1 MIEAA
6 APMTRG
12 RLCELSRSKSGGGF
26 YHLQY
31 RKNTKLFQRY
41 VPLDEVAAYEKSTE
55 GFRKFMEAV
64 DAYVDELSEKTMRSI
79 KKEAANAKRKSE
91 KKTR

>member
-12 RLCELSRSKSGGGF
+12 RLCELSKSKSGGSF

-31 RKNTKLFQRY
+31 RRNTKLFQKY
-41 VPLDEVAAYEKSTE
+41 IPLAEVAAYEKSTKE
-55 GFRKFMEAV
+55 FQKFMEAV
-64 DAYVDELSEKTMRSI
+64 DMYIDELSEKTMNAI
-79 KKEAANAKRKSE
+79 KKEAKNVRRKSE
-91 KKTR
+91 KKAR